1 MEGDEGDGGAGPSS
15 LALYRESVASQEAP
29 KREGRCP
36 RKAGFVMLN
45 RVSGEAFPAR
55 CKANFCPWCGPLNAS
70 LIGGAIALA
79 RPDRAILLTDVGN
92 DWQTSRNRA
101 KQFAHH
107 VKRRLGIPFDWCWHI
122 EPNPKDTGRHA
133 HGWQRGEDFLPQR
146 ALSEVARSVGMGP
159 VVFVNRVKTKPGEAI
174 GYGMKLAG
182 VAYGLKL
189 TEAEAT
195 MGVYLEANG
204 NRLVHASR
212 GFWRGEDGKAFS
224 GQREAMSAWASRN
237 RSASDDQG
245 EWVLVREEQLAE
257 ARSALVRS

>member
-1 MEGDEGDGGAGPSS
+1 MADADGEAEGAGPSS
-15 LALYRESVASQEAP
+15 LALYRESVAPQEAP

-45 RVSGEAFPAR
+45 VTTGEIFPAR

-79 RPDRAILLTDVGN
+79 RPERAILLTDVGN
-92 DWQTSRNRA
+92 EWQTVRPR
-101 KQFAHH
+101 
-107 VKRRLGIPFDWCWHI
+107 VKRIAYRLRRDLGRSVNWCWHV
-122 EPNPKDTGRHA
+122 EPNPKGTGQHA
-133 HGWQRGEDFLPQR
+133 HIWQHGDFIPQR
-146 ALSEVARSVGMGP
+146 ALSAAAAREGMGK
-159 VVFVNRVKTKPGEAI
+159 VAYISRVKAKPGQTLD
-174 GYGMKLAG
+174 YGMKLAG

-189 TEAEAT
+189 AEAEDT
-195 MGVYLEANG
+195 MKVYLEANG

-212 GFWRGEDGKAFS
+212 GFWRAEDGKPFS

-245 EWVLVREEQLAE
+245 EWVLVREEQLAA
-257 ARSALVRS
+257 ARSLLVGS